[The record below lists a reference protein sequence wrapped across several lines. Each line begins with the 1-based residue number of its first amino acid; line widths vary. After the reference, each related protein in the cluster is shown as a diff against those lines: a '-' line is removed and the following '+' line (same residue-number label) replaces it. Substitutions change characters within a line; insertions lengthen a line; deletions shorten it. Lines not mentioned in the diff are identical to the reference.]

1 MAKIRTSISNLSDA
15 EAVAKGN
22 VVVTSMENNPHFP
35 NPNPTVPEVKI
46 GLDAFTGALANM
58 GSGKEQTII
67 KNKARDNFSFLFS
80 SLAFNAQATSR
91 GDELALESS
100 GFDIISRRT
109 AVGILTKPESFG
121 AKPGGVNGSVKLSM
135 KAIDGAKSYIYEYTS
150 MPVTDD
156 SEWISTFSSRASVTI
171 TGLVSGT
178 QYCFRA
184 VAVGTDPTL
193 VYSDDVSSYVL

>member
-1 MAKIRTSISNLSDA
+1 MAKIRTTLSNLSDA
-15 EAVAKGN
+15 DAVAKGN
-22 VVVTSMENNPHFP
+22 VVFNNMENNLHFP
-35 NPNPTVPEVKI
+35 NPIPNLPEVKT

-67 KNKARDNFSFLFS
+67 KNKSRENFS
-80 SLAFNAQATSR
+80 SLYNRLALHVQATSK

-109 AVGILTKPESFG
+109 AVGVLTKPESFG
-121 AKPGGVNGSVKLSM
+121 AKPGEVSGSVKLSM
-135 KAIDGAKSYIYEYTS
+135 KAIDGAKSYIYMYTS
-150 MPVTDD
+150 MPLADD
-156 SEWISTFSSRASVTI
+156 SDWTSTFSSRASVTI